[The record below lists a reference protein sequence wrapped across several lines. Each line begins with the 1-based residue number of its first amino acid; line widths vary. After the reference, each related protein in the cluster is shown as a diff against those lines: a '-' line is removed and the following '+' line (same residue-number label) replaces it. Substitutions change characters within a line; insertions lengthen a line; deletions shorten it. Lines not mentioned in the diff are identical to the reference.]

1 MIKNILFL
9 LIFCFS
15 ASAFAGGDAQVK
27 LEGLFTFQAG
37 MRNQSN
43 LKGTDK
49 YLTNNQKN
57 GALWTDANISATL
70 TKQDNEIIYGGKLVM
85 LPSTKLKGSS
95 SCNGSYL
102 FLETAEYG
110 RVEAGSPH
118 DAGSK
123 MRITGDN
130 VSAGS
135 GGSTGNWSRYVKLNG
150 QGMRY
155 YGPTAN
161 GSNISAGVAPNFV
174 DYSQYY
180 LGEYKT
186 NLGQSHDKAEPPRKV
201 NYFTPMLNGF
211 QLGISYVPDSSNLGG
226 TGIKEDT
233 LKSTSGFQTVKLGK
247 GENNSTRGFIINQNV
262 KDAISLGLAY
272 NYNIADGVDLKVAA
286 TGEYGKA
293 AGKVKEVEMQFKDG
307 KENIKLLNEHKL
319 SDLKTYNF
327 GGVLSY
333 GNFNYG
339 LSYGTLGKSL
349 TSKEYNKTGRRT
361 DYYNGAV
368 AYKQGPI
375 KTSLSGFK
383 AYKYKNTVD
392 AVALSTEYKV
402 APGLTSYAEIACFKA
417 QGKPTHY
424 PEAEK
429 KKTKGT
435 VGLIGTKLKF

>member
-1 MIKNILFL
+1 MIKRILCF
-9 LIFCFS
+9 LIFCLS
-15 ASAFAGGDAQVK
+15 SSAFASGDAQVK

-37 MRNQSN
+37 ARNQSN
-43 LKGTDK
+43 LKGPDK
-49 YLTNNQKN
+49 YLTNNQKDL
-57 GALWTDANISATL
+57 ALWTDANISATIA
-70 TKQDNEIIYGGKLVM
+70 KEDNGITYGGKLVM

-95 SCNGSYL
+95 GCNGSYL
-102 FLETAEYG
+102 FVETEYG

-123 MRITGDN
+123 MRVTGDN

-135 GGSTGNWSRYVKLNG
+135 GGSTGNWSRYVKLDG

-155 YGPTAN
+155 YGAPN
-161 GSNISAGVAPNFV
+161 GPSISAGVAPDFV
-174 DYSQYY
+174 DYSQFF

-186 NLGQSHDKAEPPRKV
+186 NIGQSHDKAEPPRKV
-201 NYFTPMLNGF
+201 NYFTPTLNGF
-211 QLGISYVPDSSNLGG
+211 QVGVSYIPDTSNLGG

-233 LKSTSGFQTVKLGK
+233 LKSTSGFQTVNLGK
-247 GENNSTRGFIINQNV
+247 GTNNAVRRVVINQNV
-262 KDAISLGLAY
+262 KDAISLGLSY
-272 NYNIADGVDLKVAA
+272 SYNISDGVDLKLAA
-286 TGEYGKA
+286 TGEHGKA
-293 AGKVKEVEMQFKDG
+293 VGKAKELQVQFKDG
-307 KENIKLLNEHKL
+307 KEDIKLVNEHKL
-319 SDLKTYNF
+319 SDLKTYNL
-327 GGVLSY
+327 GGVLSC
-333 GNFNYG
+333 GNFSYG

-349 TSKEYNKTGRRT
+349 TSKEYHKTGRRT

-383 AYKYKNTVD
+383 SYKYKNTID
-392 AVALSTEYKV
+392 TVAISTEYNI
-402 APGLTSYAEIACFKA
+402 ASGLTSYAEVAYFTAK
-417 QGKPTHY
+417 GKPSYY